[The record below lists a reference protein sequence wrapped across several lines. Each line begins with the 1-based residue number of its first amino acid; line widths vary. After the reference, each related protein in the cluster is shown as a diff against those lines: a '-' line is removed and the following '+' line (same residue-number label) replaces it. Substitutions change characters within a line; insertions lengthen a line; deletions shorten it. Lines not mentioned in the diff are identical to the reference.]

1 MFKSLERPVIVR
13 HRDERRRIEAQTAVA
28 AVVRNLGK
36 RLPRMPFPPIAKDA
50 KFDYEAALD
59 ENRSLQAQLAMVT
72 NSVDLLKAEVERE
85 EALLAK
91 ETKQLE
97 ELEKNAQRAEAE
109 RKRQMK
115 NEHPVLR
122 QLDDLS
128 SSSSR
133 DQKLGKFA
141 GQIKTDGVALCD
153 YDPDPQLQA
162 LVKQLNGHLQSIQK
176 NTAPLAGLRDAITR
190 SRAALDLLS
199 IPTD

>member
-1 MFKSLERPVIVR
+1 M
-13 HRDERRRIEAQTAVA
+13 
-28 AVVRNLGK
+28 
-36 RLPRMPFPPIAKDA
+36 
-50 KFDYEAALD
+50 
-59 ENRSLQAQLAMVT
+59 T

-97 ELEKNAQRAEAE
+97 ELEKNAKRAEAE

-115 NEHPVLR
+115 NVRRVPLLTVMAYIADVYDKEHPVLR

-133 DQKLGKFA
+133 DQRLGKFA

-153 YDPDPQLQA
+153 
-162 LVKQLNGHLQSIQK
+162 VWHRFSVSEN
-176 NTAPLAGLRDAITR
+176 
-190 SRAALDLLS
+190 
-199 IPTD
+199 